1 MKARRLGGSAAR
13 RLGDSAAGRLG
24 GSAARRLSAL
34 TALTALSALITA
46 CSPGAQDETI
56 HLRFWTMGREGEVVA
71 PLVREFERL
80 NPGVRVDI
88 QQMPWTAAHEKL
100 LTAHVGGTSPDIS
113 QLGNTWIYELAML
126 GAIQPLDSLLGP
138 ESPIRADAYFPG
150 IWNTNFVGDTLFGV
164 PWYVDTRVLFYRT
177 DLLEQAGIDSMP
189 VTWAAWRAA
198 MVKLKQAAG
207 PRQWPIFLPTNE
219 WMQPVI
225 LALQNGSTI
234 TDSAGRRGAFT
245 EPAFREAF
253 EFYVGL
259 FKDDLAPPMGN
270 ADVANVWQE
279 FARGTFAMYPTGPWN
294 LGEFRRRLPDSL
306 QDKWST
312 APLPGPDGPGASFAG
327 GSSLVVFRSSEHPR
341 EALALIE
348 FLSRPESQSEFFRL
362 SGNLPPRRDA
372 WQDSLLANDPK
383 VHAFREQL
391 ERLVSP
397 PHVPEVELIVTR
409 VYEQAERAIRGH
421 APVPVVL
428 NALDAQVDRILEKRR
443 WVLDQQA
450 AAAADEAENP

>member
-1 MKARRLGGSAAR
+1 M
-13 RLGDSAAGRLG
+13 
-24 GSAARRLSAL
+24 RRLSSRAPIRRL
-34 TALTALSALITA
+34 VSYAALSTMTVLAIA
-46 CSPGAQDETI
+46 CAGPADGEV

-80 NPGVRVDI
+80 HPGIRVDI

-126 GAIQPLDSLLGP
+126 GAIQPIDSLLGP
-138 ESPIRADAYFPG
+138 ESPITADAYFPG
-150 IWNTNFVGDTLFGV
+150 IWDTNFVGDTLFGV

-177 DLLEQAGIDSMP
+177 DLLERAGVDSMP
-189 VTWAAWRAA
+189 VTWEAWRAA
-198 MVKLKQAAG
+198 MVRIQEAAG
-207 PRQWPIFLPTNE
+207 PRQWAIFLPTNE

-245 EPAFREAF
+245 EPAFSEAF
-253 EFYVGL
+253 DFYVSL
-259 FKDDLAPPMGN
+259 FEDDLAPPMGN

-279 FARGTFAMYPTGPWN
+279 FARGTFAMYITGPWN

-306 QDKWST
+306 QGVWAT
-312 APLPGPDGPGASFAG
+312 APLPGPDGPGESFAG

-348 FLSRPESQSEFFRL
+348 FLSRPESQARFFHL

-372 WQDSLLANDPK
+372 WQDSALADDPK
-383 VHAFREQL
+383 VRAFREQL
-391 ERLVSP
+391 ERLASP
-397 PHVPEVELIVTR
+397 PHVPEIELIVTR
-409 VYEQAERAIRGH
+409 VYEQAERAIRGNVP
-421 APVPVVL
+421 APVVL
-428 NALDAQVDRILEKRR
+428 RALDAQVDRILEKRR

-450 AAAADEAENP
+450 AAAAVGTVP